1 MLSSPR
7 TRAIAP
13 VLRPASADRRSPSTA
28 PVPPASAVYRARHR
42 HLASPDLPGLAVNR
56 PSLRRPPRAH
66 APASLLLRLSI
77 PSRSFV
83 DIRLSRVRAVRILR
97 STSGPGQIPRP
108 EFGLSG
114 RVDRSVPRRSSRRTP
129 RTCAAR
135 KCYAVPTVSALDIL
149 RTPAL
154 AASGKPPLA
163 ASASAVPCSPRQR

>member
-1 MLSSPR
+1 MMNLLFSHSVR
-7 TRAIAP
+7 CRSRLAIK
-13 VLRPASADRRSPSTA
+13 VKCYSPS
-28 PVPPASAVYRARHR
+28 VFLLARSGR
-42 HLASPDLPGLAVNR
+42 NAT
-56 PSLRRPPRAH
+56 
-66 APASLLLRLSI
+66 LLRLSI

-83 DIRLSRVRAVRILR
+83 DIRLSRARAVRILR
-97 STSGPGQIPRP
+97 STSGTGQIPRP

-114 RVDRSVPRRSSRRTP
+114 RVDRSVPRRSSRRSP

-135 KCYAVPTVSALDIL
+135 KCYAVPPLSALDIL